1 MRTSTLR
8 ESLCEV
14 RVSERKRERERESH
28 ESIVQPQQPSYP
40 VLLHF
45 ASKLGSRVTDNKNIA
60 RGLLSPT
67 DLMQPNTGS
76 AKTSANGSTA
86 PLTVTTANNSNVN
99 ISSGISSN
107 VKLELN
113 TGGNSIPVTTT
124 TAQVITVVAPAS
136 NSSTGTPSNLLTA
149 RSSVADP
156 QTSPSCLPSSNTG
169 NPVLVQVST
178 GGQLIAVAV
187 SPDSITQ
194 SNEPQAP
201 GE

>member
-1 MRTSTLR
+1 
-8 ESLCEV
+8 
-14 RVSERKRERERESH
+14 
-28 ESIVQPQQPSYP
+28 
-40 VLLHF
+40 
-45 ASKLGSRVTDNKNIA
+45 
-60 RGLLSPT
+60 
-67 DLMQPNTGS
+67 MQPNTGS

-86 PLTVTTANNSNVN
+86 PLTVTPSNNSTVN
-99 ISSGISSN
+99 IASGITSN

-113 TGGNSIPVTTT
+113 TGNNSIPVTTT

-136 NSSTGTPSNLLTA
+136 NSASTTATHLLTA
-149 RSSVADP
+149 RSSVTDP

-187 SPDSITQ
+187 SPESITQ

-201 GE
+201 G